1 MNPAKLAISPWEK
14 EIINAVI
21 KNAMENN
28 ETTKVFLFGS
38 RAMGASHEDSDLDI
52 LVLVREF
59 RPELLDFL
67 KEGLDVDALV
77 YLSLTV
83 LTEAQFGKDKT
94 FQREVL
100 EKGIELWNRDLVRA

>member
-1 MNPAKLAISPWEK
+1 MNPAKPAISPWEK
-14 EIINAVI
+14 EIINTVI
-21 KNAMENN
+21 KNAVENE
-28 ETTKVFLFGS
+28 ETIRVFLFGS
-38 RAMGASHEDSDLDI
+38 RAMGTSHKDSDLDV

-59 RPELLDFL
+59 RPELLDSL

-83 LTEAQFGKDKT
+83 LTEEQFDKDKT

-100 EKGIELWNRDLVRA
+100 EKGIELWNRDIVRA